1 MGMKKFFSVLNQNLV
16 IECFI
21 DKSYRMLITIPKV
34 SVHKL
39 QQNIWIA
46 EEFFSY
52 LHPFSFP
59 DLFKKKL
66 TNDQSQVLFKIVKIF
81 ISSSARKEFN
91 IQQFLDSYSWNLNVT
106 GKKRIENSFTSY
118 LKILH

>member
-1 MGMKKFFSVLNQNLV
+1 MGMKKFFSVLSQNLV

-21 DKSYRMLITIPKV
+21 DKFYRMLITIPKV
-34 SVHKL
+34 SVHKS

-66 TNDQSQVLFKIVKIF
+66 TNDQFQVLFKIVKIF

>member
-1 MGMKKFFSVLNQNLV
+1 MEVKEFFSILSQNLV
-16 IECFI
+16 IKCLT
-21 DKSYRMLITIPKV
+21 DKFYRILTTILEV
-34 SVHKL
+34 SVHRS

-66 TNDQSQVLFKIVKIF
+66 TNDQFQVLFKIVKIF
-81 ISSSARKEFN
+81 ISNSARKEFN